1 MFDPFGIHNQ
11 INAMMGNFMA
21 DPFAPPGAN
30 PRANNSN
37 PNVRGANNQ
46 VAMRNS
52 FDPFGSMFASPF
64 DRHNSLMSRQQ
75 SMMNNPFALMNQ
87 MMGNFGSMDANVIHA
102 DPSAQVFSSSSVMT
116 YSNAN
121 GKPKVYQQTTQVQQG
136 PGGVRETRKLVRD
149 SEKGIEQ
156 LSVGHH
162 IGDRAHVIERQKT
175 KDGAIEEV
183 VNLENLDDEEVGE
196 FNKEFENKI
205 RQSHIGNPNHHRSHH
220 QHHINAHQQQPFA
233 IEDAPA
239 NAKNSRDR
247 KSKSKSKH

>member
-1 MFDPFGIHNQ
+1 
-11 INAMMGNFMA
+11 MGNFMA

-37 PNVRGANNQ
+37 VPNTRGANNQ

-52 FDPFGSMFASPF
+52 PFDPFSSMFASPF

-87 MMGNFGSMDANVIHA
+87 MMGHTFGGNTEANIIHA

-116 YSNAN
+116 YSSAN
-121 GKPKVYQQTTQVQQG
+121 GKPKVYQQTTQIQQG

-183 VNLENLDDEEVGE
+183 VNLENLDDG
-196 FNKEFENKI
+196 KCKLSI
-205 RQSHIGNPNHHRSHH
+205 S
-220 QHHINAHQQQPFA
+220 PFPFV
-233 IEDAPA
+233 DGF
-239 NAKNSRDR
+239 
-247 KSKSKSKH
+247 